1 MNHIE
6 EIRADIKDYFDP
18 TNLIECSVER
28 SISPSGNYRLATSSF
43 SQTKPNCNWVV
54 TKVEIF
60 ENKLSEIVFSFFCN
74 DDQFFYSW
82 LEQADTEYFICAE
95 DIFGGQTIIDLTS
108 KKMESY
114 SPKEDGFIWTDF
126 YLSPDGKYLA
136 TIGCYW
142 ACPFII
148 KLFDFTNPLSLPLTE
163 LREIALLDN
172 DEIILGW
179 TNNETIRTKGIV
191 REREIEYFND
201 GSQRSKTISEK
212 EVERL
217 ISINGS

>member
-18 TNLIECSVER
+18 TNLIEGSVER
-28 SISPSGNYRLATSSF
+28 SISPSGNYRLTTSSF

-60 ENKLSEIVFSFFCN
+60 ENKFSEIVFSFF
-74 DDQFFYSW
+74 
-82 LEQADTEYFICAE
+82 CAE

-142 ACPFII
+142 ACPFVI

-163 LREIALLDN
+163 LREIALLGN